1 MKVEILL
8 TKHKDGIC
16 SQVRKIVRNVKG
28 VSRADRMELYAIFF
42 SYRRD
47 SLKPGVLKTVK
58 RQL

>member
-28 VSRADRMELYAIFF
+28 VSRVDRMELYAIFF
-42 SYRRD
+42 SYRQD
-47 SLKPGVLKTVK
+47 SLKPGGT
-58 RQL
+58 QDS